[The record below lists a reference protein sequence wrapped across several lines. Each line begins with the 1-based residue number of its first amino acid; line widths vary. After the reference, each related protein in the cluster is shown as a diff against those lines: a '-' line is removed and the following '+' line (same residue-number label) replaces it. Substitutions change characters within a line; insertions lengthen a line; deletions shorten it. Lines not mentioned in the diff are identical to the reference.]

1 MAGITDEQKREKLRN
16 WRPDWNSDTIGEW
29 SGAQLEK
36 IYRKEQQTIV
46 QEIELNLGI
55 KDYRGLSS

>member
-29 SGAQLEK
+29 SGNQLEQ
-36 IYRKEQQTIV
+36 IYRREQQEV
-46 QEIELNLGI
+46 VKQIELNLGI
-55 KDYRGLSS
+55 KDYRKISS